1 MAEKLL
7 VAQALDERDFLYE
20 KLSKAIN
27 DATFVL
33 GVKEKDVIYKGKS
46 IEDWEK
52 DIAANYQSITD
63 QIDRYDR
70 ICRAITL
77 SNATTT
83 IKFSNGKEMT
93 VAEALALKA
102 NIKVTSSRGVRNM
115 IDKTPLRTLLLIKMQ
130 RQIESVTEFE
140 ERTELDQQRNRDRYI
155 QTQIENQGGNKDVS
169 EQFIKS
175 IDTIIAP
182 FNAKR
187 IDPVKIEE
195 KFKAM
200 DDETKSTAAEIE
212 TLIKIS
218 NATTYIE
225 F

>member
-20 KLSKAIN
+20 KLTKTIN

-33 GVKEKDVIYKGKS
+33 GVKEKDKVYKGKS
-46 IEDWEK
+46 IEDWTK
-52 DIAANYQSITD
+52 DIESSYQSITD

-93 VAEALALKA
+93 VAEALALKS
-102 NIKVTSSRGVRNM
+102 NIKTTSSRGVHNI
-115 IDKTPLRTLLLIKMQ
+115 IDKTPLRTLLLLKMQ

-140 ERTELDQQRNRDRYI
+140 ERTELEQQRNRDRYI
-155 QTQIENQGGNKDVS
+155 QTQLESQSTKEIS
-169 EQFIKS
+169 EEFAKS

-187 IDPVKIEE
+187 IDPVNIED

-200 DDETKSTAAEIE
+200 EEEVKSTAAEIE

-225 F
+225 L

>member
-20 KLSKAIN
+20 KLTKAIN

-33 GVKEKDVIYKGKS
+33 GIKEKDKAYKGKA
-46 IEDWEK
+46 IEDWAK
-52 DIAANYQSITD
+52 DIESSYQSITD

-93 VAEALALKA
+93 VAEALALKS
-102 NIKVTSSRGVRNM
+102 NIKTTSTRGVRNM

-130 RQIESVTEFE
+130 RQIESVVEFE
-140 ERTELDQQRNRDRYI
+140 EKTELEQQRNRDRYI
-155 QTQIENQGGNKDVS
+155 QTQLESQSTKEIS
-169 EQFIKS
+169 EEFAKS

-187 IDPVKIEE
+187 IDPVNIED
-195 KFKAM
+195 KYKAM
-200 DDETKSTAAEIE
+200 EEEVKATAAEIE